1 MSTQPNETMSTT
13 ANTERVT
20 RGAGNRKPTE
30 KYALFQQAKQGVSI
44 RHTRRGAKEA
54 ENSSAEGASVSSVI
68 NEEAEANMG
77 DEYIL
82 HLCKQ
87 QSFKK
92 NEDADDILDTANS
105 TPEKAEKCT
114 EENQKSR
121 QTLEFEDLDD
131 ILENT
136 KERYMKSKQLALQEQ
151 RSSSA
156 KKANQKLNL

>member
-1 MSTQPNETMSTT
+1 MSTQPIETMNTT

-30 KYALFQQAKQGVSI
+30 KYALFQQSQQGVSI

-54 ENSSAEGASVSSVI
+54 GSSSAEGASVNS
-68 NEEAEANMG
+68 EEGEANAG

-87 QSFKK
+87 QSFKN
-92 NEDADDILDTANS
+92 NEEADEILDTANS
-105 TPEKAEKCT
+105 TPEKAEKQT
-114 EENQKSR
+114 LENQKSR
-121 QTLEFEDLDD
+121 QTLEFEDLDN
-131 ILENT
+131 ILENNT
-136 KERYMKSKQLALQEQ
+136 ERYMKSKQLALQEQ

-156 KKANQKLNL
+156 